1 MGWGSTPFPTAAL
14 TGLSGT
20 ARSARL
26 SQGEPAM
33 SWSPQLGEAL
43 ARKNERFD
51 TIGAVFCTL

>member
-1 MGWGSTPFPTAAL
+1 
-14 TGLSGT
+14 
-20 ARSARL
+20 
-26 SQGEPAM
+26 M